1 MKKEKD
7 MLSAWEYKNAAGM
20 HFKGAFANRVN
31 AALIAG
37 ARDGAT
43 SVSVNLPPA
52 YRALTKKGAALRGK
66 MESKFKL
73 ERYAWE
79 YRKKDGS
86 HWWDEDGIET
96 AYDKALGEA
105 ARQPW
110 TVEITPKERDY

>member
-52 YRALTKKGAALRGK
+52 YRNTSKRGEGLREK
-66 MESKFKL
+66 MESALKQL
-73 ERYAWE
+73 GYTWE

-86 HWWDEDGIET
+86 HWWEDDGIESSH
-96 AYDKALGEA
+96 DKALGKE